1 MNNMKNLFFT
11 VMALFATTSVF
22 AQQGLEMTLNFTPG
36 SSLYYNDEDFAAGK
50 NLNFQAT
57 YALHA
62 GLTAGYNFS
71 DRIGIATGIGYAS
84 LNQNYITDYD
94 NTDKSDQQRASRY
107 QSYIRIPV
115 LLRIGGD
122 NMNGSSAFFRVGPHI
137 DFLSSGTFVTKGS
150 ADNPVENT
158 TNMRDQSILGEK
170 QDILNETVFGVTAEI
185 GGRIRLTDQM
195 GLLILLHLETSLTNT
210 EGANAGRYF
219 ESSGG
224 SILNPERSSTGILMG
239 GLTVGFQYVLSFD

>member
-1 MNNMKNLFFT
+1 M

-22 AQQGLEMTLNFTPG
+22 AQKGLEMTLNFTPG
-36 SSLYYNDEDFAAGK
+36 SSLYLNDEDFAAGK
-50 NLNFQAT
+50 DLNFQAT

-137 DFLSSGTFVTKGS
+137 DFLSSGTFVAKGS
-150 ADNPVENT
+150 ADNPSENT
-158 TNMRDQSILGEK
+158 INMRDQKSFLGEE
-170 QDILNETVFGVTAEI
+170 QEVLNEAVIGVSAEV
-185 GGRIRLTDQM
+185 GGRIRLSDQM

-210 EGANAGRYF
+210 EGKDAASYF
-219 ESSGG
+219 QSSGT
-224 SILNPERSSTGILMG
+224 ILNPERSSTGILMG
-239 GLTVGFQYVLSFD
+239 GLTIGFQYVLSFD